1 MAHGEAGGSEDADA
15 RCSNV
20 GRQFYATTVNC
31 AGLIWLMDGVEHG
44 LVDGHSVAV
53 CSHRRSR
60 PQLRQD
66 KISAPNIRVFHF
78 FRSVPDVGGHC
89 AIRIGNRRANPS
101 SNLPRL
107 FTIAVD
113 QLFEARFTNI
123 STSISDQDRALVVV
137 AQLQPLRA
145 LSSVRRASF
154 IHAAPREE
162 REREISAPMRPR
174 RRQLSSMASPT
185 NPCPCLSRISALA
198 ARSCNRNRPQSAAST
213 LTNSL
218 SDSQVL

>member
-89 AIRIGNRRANPS
+89 AIRIGNRHANPS

-162 REREISAPMRPR
+162 REREKFPR
-174 RRQLSSMASPT
+174 RCDLVDDNCRRWPHQQNLV
-185 NPCPCLSRISALA
+185 LA
-198 ARSCNRNRPQSAAST
+198 FHEFQPLQPDRVTAIGRNRP
-213 LTNSL
+213 LL
-218 SDSQVL
+218 R

>member
-1 MAHGEAGGSEDADA
+1 
-15 RCSNV
+15 
-20 GRQFYATTVNC
+20 
-31 AGLIWLMDGVEHG
+31 
-44 LVDGHSVAV
+44 
-53 CSHRRSR
+53 
-60 PQLRQD
+60 
-66 KISAPNIRVFHF
+66 VFHF

-89 AIRIGNRRANPS
+89 AIRIGNRHANPS

-162 REREISAPMRPR
+162 RERERNFRADATSSTTIVVDG
-174 RRQLSSMASPT
+174 LSNKTLSLPFTNFSPCS
-185 NPCPCLSRISALA
+185 PI
-198 ARSCNRNRPQSAAST
+198 
-213 LTNSL
+213 
-218 SDSQVL
+218 V

>member
-20 GRQFYATTVNC
+20 GRQFYATTANC

-89 AIRIGNRRANPS
+89 AIRIGNRHANPS

-145 LSSVRRASF
+145 LSSVRRDHLF
-154 IHAAPREE
+154 TLRREKKE
-162 REREISAPMRPR
+162 RERERNFRADAT
-174 RRQLSSMASPT
+174 SST
-185 NPCPCLSRISALA
+185 TILVDG
-198 ARSCNRNRPQSAAST
+198 
-213 LTNSL
+213 LTNKIFSL
-218 SDSQVL
+218 PFTNFSPCSPIV